1 MHPGPVTLTIGASL
15 VLREGRDVALLATGN
30 MLATA
35 VRVADLL
42 APRGLACRVVSMP
55 TVKPLDTAAID
66 AAIATG
72 GVLATLEEHSL
83 IGGVGAAVAEHV
95 AEQGRAVRFRRFAA
109 PDRFSHTC
117 GDRVPSRRMRP
128 RRLGDRR
135 RRGAARRGQR
145 ANMSSSSTPSAPLA
159 LSSRP
164 ARPARPRLSAVIACY
179 KDGLAIPHMYERL
192 TRALAAESVDL
203 ELIFVNDGSPD
214 DSETVLAG
222 LAAADPRVVAITHTR
237 NFGSQ
242 AAFTSGMQ
250 ICTGD
255 MVVLMDGDL
264 QDPPELIPQFL
275 AKWREGY
282 DVVYG
287 IRVKREA
294 TRFLQ
299 LAYKAFYRVFHAL
312 SYIEVPRDAGDFSLM
327 DRRVIAAVNSL
338 DERDRF
344 LRGLRAWVGFRQ
356 IGVPYER
363 PERMFGVTTNNL
375 RKNIAWA
382 RKGIFSFSFVPLEII
397 FYLALGVSALKPIHV
412 GGQNLSAGAMLQFSN
427 EVLMGSL
434 QFLCLAVIGDYV
446 GRVLEEVKNRPHY
459 LVASVLNDPRTRA
472 GTTLPSAAAPE
483 RP

>member
-1 MHPGPVTLTIGASL
+1 MTAPEPLT
-15 VLREGRDVALLATGN
+15 
-30 MLATA
+30 
-35 VRVADLL
+35 
-42 APRGLACRVVSMP
+42 
-55 TVKPLDTAAID
+55 
-66 AAIATG
+66 
-72 GVLATLEEHSL
+72 
-83 IGGVGAAVAEHV
+83 
-95 AEQGRAVRFRRFAA
+95 
-109 PDRFSHTC
+109 
-117 GDRVPSRRMRP
+117 
-128 RRLGDRR
+128 
-135 RRGAARRGQR
+135 
-145 ANMSSSSTPSAPLA
+145 
-159 LSSRP
+159 RP
-164 ARPARPRLSAVIACY
+164 AHPRLSVVIACY
-179 KDGLAIPHMYERL
+179 KDALAIPHMYERL
-192 TRALAAESVDL
+192 TRTLGAESVDL

-214 DSETVLAG
+214 DSEAVLRE
-222 LAAADPRVVAITHTR
+222 LAAADPRVVAVTHSR

-250 ICTGD
+250 LCTGD

-287 IRVKREA
+287 VRVKREA
-294 TRFLQ
+294 TAFLQ
-299 LAYKAFYRVFHAL
+299 VAYKAFYRVFHAL

-327 DRRVIAAVNSL
+327 DRRVIEAVNSL

-344 LRGLRAWVGFRQ
+344 LRGLRAWVGFKQ

-397 FYLALGVSALKPIHV
+397 FYLALGVSGLTGLMLVLYAIVYLF
-412 GGQNLSAGAMLQFSN
+412 AGAPTGFMTLLTI
-427 EVLMGSL
+427 VLLMGSL

-446 GRVLEEVKNRPHY
+446 GRVLEEVKSRPHY

-472 GTTLPSAAAPE
+472 GARPATLPPPVTAGGPS
-483 RP
+483 

>member
-1 MHPGPVTLTIGASL
+1 
-15 VLREGRDVALLATGN
+15 
-30 MLATA
+30 
-35 VRVADLL
+35 
-42 APRGLACRVVSMP
+42 
-55 TVKPLDTAAID
+55 
-66 AAIATG
+66 
-72 GVLATLEEHSL
+72 
-83 IGGVGAAVAEHV
+83 
-95 AEQGRAVRFRRFAA
+95 
-109 PDRFSHTC
+109 
-117 GDRVPSRRMRP
+117 
-128 RRLGDRR
+128 
-135 RRGAARRGQR
+135 
-145 ANMSSSSTPSAPLA
+145 MSDGTT
-159 LSSRP
+159 
-164 ARPARPRLSAVIACY
+164 ARPARPRLSAVVACY
-179 KDGLAIPHMYERL
+179 KDGQAIPYMYERL
-192 TRALAAESVDL
+192 TKALEPENVDL
-203 ELIFVNDGSPD
+203 EMIFVNDGSPD
-214 DSETVLAG
+214 DSKAVLAR

-287 IRVKREA
+287 VRVKREA
-294 TRFLQ
+294 TPFLQ
-299 LAYKAFYRVFHAL
+299 VAYKAFYRVFHAL

-327 DRRVIAAVNSL
+327 DRRVIEAVNRL

-344 LRGLRAWVGFRQ
+344 LRGLRAWVGFKQ

-397 FYLALGVSALKPIHV
+397 FYLALGVSALTGLLLAIYAV
-412 GGQNLSAGAMLQFSN
+412 VYLFAGAPTGFMTLLTIIL
-427 EVLMGSL
+427 LMGSL

-446 GRVLEEVKNRPHY
+446 GRVLEEVKSRPHF
-459 LVASVLNDPRTRA
+459 LIESVLNDPRRSDPA
-472 GTTLPSAAAPE
+472 GPRT
-483 RP
+483 

>member
-1 MHPGPVTLTIGASL
+1 MIH
-15 VLREGRDVALLATGN
+15 
-30 MLATA
+30 
-35 VRVADLL
+35 
-42 APRGLACRVVSMP
+42 
-55 TVKPLDTAAID
+55 
-66 AAIATG
+66 
-72 GVLATLEEHSL
+72 
-83 IGGVGAAVAEHV
+83 
-95 AEQGRAVRFRRFAA
+95 
-109 PDRFSHTC
+109 
-117 GDRVPSRRMRP
+117 
-128 RRLGDRR
+128 
-135 RRGAARRGQR
+135 
-145 ANMSSSSTPSAPLA
+145 
-159 LSSRP
+159 

-179 KDGLAIPHMYERL
+179 KDGQAIPHMYERL
-192 TRALAAESVDL
+192 TRALAAEPVDL
-203 ELIFVNDGSPD
+203 EMIFVNDGSPD
-214 DSETVLAG
+214 DSKEVLAR
-222 LAAADPRVVAITHTR
+222 LAAADSRVVAISHSR

-287 IRVKREA
+287 VRVKREA

-299 LAYKAFYRVFHAL
+299 VAYKAFYRVFHAL

-327 DRRVIAAVNSL
+327 DRRVIDAVNRL

-397 FYLALGVSALKPIHV
+397 FYLALGVSALSGLMLV
-412 GGQNLSAGAMLQFSN
+412 VYAVVFLFAGAPTGFMTLLTI
-427 EVLMGSL
+427 VLLMGSL

-446 GRVLEEVKNRPHY
+446 GRVLEEVKSRPHF
-459 LVASVLNDPRTRA
+459 LIESVLNDPRR
-472 GTTLPSAAAPE
+472 PRDDAAA
-483 RP
+483 RG

>member
-1 MHPGPVTLTIGASL
+1 M
-15 VLREGRDVALLATGN
+15 
-30 MLATA
+30 
-35 VRVADLL
+35 
-42 APRGLACRVVSMP
+42 
-55 TVKPLDTAAID
+55 
-66 AAIATG
+66 TG
-72 GVLATLEEHSL
+72 GVP
-83 IGGVGAAVAEHV
+83 AA
-95 AEQGRAVRFRRFAA
+95 AA
-109 PDRFSHTC
+109 PA
-117 GDRVPSRRMRP
+117 
-128 RRLGDRR
+128 
-135 RRGAARRGQR
+135 GA
-145 ANMSSSSTPSAPLA
+145 T
-159 LSSRP
+159 
-164 ARPARPRLSAVIACY
+164 RPARPRLSAVIACY

-192 TRALAAESVDL
+192 TRALASESVDL

-214 DSETVLAG
+214 DSATVLAG
-222 LAAADPRVVAITHTR
+222 LAATDPRVVAVTHTR

-250 ICTGD
+250 LCTGD

-287 IRVKREA
+287 VRVKREA
-294 TRFLQ
+294 TAFLQ
-299 LAYKAFYRVFHAL
+299 LAYKTFYRVFHAL

-327 DRRVIAAVNSL
+327 DRRVVDAVNRL

-397 FYLALGVSALKPIHV
+397 FYLALGVSALTGLMV
-412 GGQNLSAGAMLQFSN
+412 LLYAVVYLFAGAPTGFMTLLTI
-427 EVLMGSL
+427 VLLMGSL

-446 GRVLEEVKNRPHY
+446 GRVLEEVKSRPHY
-459 LVASVLNDPRTRA
+459 LVASVLNDPRKRDT
-472 GTTLPSAAAPE
+472 AAPPPTRHE
-483 RP
+483 AEHA